1 MPHPV
6 YPHPDRLAGD
16 EATDGVWAVAKF
28 VREGS
33 NMLRMMGSTLL
44 VLRACMDIRVGPPP
58 AAAQALSFELSRFCI
73 SQYSVSRATRSV
85 RAYVALWQAHLRLW
99 NGFPGQERIEV
110 WVDQAVDVEGHLRA
124 MAKTFNDA
132 ARTQLLFGGLGF
144 GSMRE
149 LAHDER
155 FAACAHMHC
164 EFGRGVSA
172 ALYRR
177 RDMPRRE
184 MLLLVVQLA
193 DQRISVGER
202 MELARRPGQGGR

>member
-33 NMLRMMGSTLL
+33 NMLRVMRSTLL
-44 VLRACMDIRVGPPP
+44 ALRACVDIRVGPPP

-73 SQYSVSRATRSV
+73 SQYSVSRATSSV

-124 MAKTFNDA
+124 MAKTFNDLFLSQMMVQPEHGKWTKLT
-132 ARTQLLFGGLGF
+132 RSLDFLIPPCFTNGLLHKIVEHAGLGVTLTTMAA
-144 GSMRE
+144 GR
-149 LAHDER
+149 A
-155 FAACAHMHC
+155 FALNLHAKKLGPC
-164 EFGRGVSA
+164 
-172 ALYRR
+172 
-177 RDMPRRE
+177 
-184 MLLLVVQLA
+184 
-193 DQRISVGER
+193 
-202 MELARRPGQGGR
+202 GQAQSEPLNQ